1 MVDKATIIKL
11 LVIGVVI
18 LAAPVLYK
26 LNKQAYE
33 RLLNTFPQLLVAI
46 VLVCLVLAF
55 FILYHTP

>member
-33 RLLNTFPQLLVAI
+33 RLLNTFSQLLVAI
-46 VLVCLVLAF
+46 VLVCLVIAF
-55 FILYHTP
+55 FILYHP